1 MVVSKPK
8 NDHFAHAIV
17 NNGYLNPQ
25 CTGVPDKRMTA
36 GRGKAE
42 KNAAKRD
49 TEERDAAE
57 KGHGEKD
64 ARKHD

>member
-1 MVVSKPK
+1 
-8 NDHFAHAIV
+8 
-17 NNGYLNPQ
+17 
-25 CTGVPDKRMTA
+25 MTA
-36 GRGKAE
+36 GGEAE

-57 KGHGEKD
+57 KGHSDKD

>member
-1 MVVSKPK
+1 
-8 NDHFAHAIV
+8 
-17 NNGYLNPQ
+17 
-25 CTGVPDKRMTA
+25 MTA
-36 GRGKAE
+36 GGGEEE

-49 TEERDAAE
+49 TEERDMAE